1 MIEMLELS
9 YKKFEA
15 GITKC
20 FIEELQTHLKH
31 MEKQKTSER
40 DSNKIQRR
48 TKKKCEKYNN
58 PNKILNR

>member
-20 FIEELQTHLKH
+20 FIEELQTHLKTH
-31 MEKQKTSER
+31 GKTENLR
-40 DSNKIQRR
+40 KG
-48 TKKKCEKYNN
+48 
-58 PNKILNR
+58 L